1 MTIAIKNKVLKEME
15 FQNENELQGHLERC
29 PYLLISDSE
38 PRVKSVQRE
47 VHLPSAGILDLLLVD
62 ETGCPIAVEVKL
74 NRNGQSRREVVAQ
87 AFDYVSD
94 LSQITVD
101 ELDGI
106 VNGAL
111 EQAISEMTSDINLW
125 KQCGVYLRAG
135 LIKVVIAVDKANED
149 LRRIVQYINEH
160 SDLDVRLV
168 SISKYDNGEILVP
181 NIIVAGAANSSRARL
196 KKESIPNN
204 PLFEA
209 VIATY
214 NQSASEELATRGR
227 ARTFRQVRFD
237 HWPSAIH
244 YEFLDY
250 KDSNE
255 ITVEL
260 HLEGDEVK
268 HLGPSLKSFSG
279 DEISGQN
286 IEWDEKWN
294 KQRGRIR
301 IRYSS
306 DSPPELIASAMDK
319 LVEKTFESV
328 NNKLTNPPTL
338 AGVANVPAS

>member
-1 MTIAIKNKVLKEME
+1 
-15 FQNENELQGHLERC
+15 
-29 PYLLISDSE
+29 
-38 PRVKSVQRE
+38 
-47 VHLPSAGILDLLLVD
+47 
-62 ETGCPIAVEVKL
+62 
-74 NRNGQSRREVVAQ
+74 
-87 AFDYVSD
+87 
-94 LSQITVD
+94 
-101 ELDGI
+101 
-106 VNGAL
+106 
-111 EQAISEMTSDINLW
+111 
-125 KQCGVYLRAG
+125 
-135 LIKVVIAVDKANED
+135 
-149 LRRIVQYINEH
+149 
-160 SDLDVRLV
+160 
-168 SISKYDNGEILVP
+168 
-181 NIIVAGAANSSRARL
+181 
-196 KKESIPNN
+196 
-204 PLFEA
+204 
-209 VIATY
+209 
-214 NQSASEELATRGR
+214 
-227 ARTFRQVRFD
+227 VRFD

-268 HLGPSLKSFSG
+268 HLGPTLKSFSG

-306 DSPPELIASAMDK
+306 DSPPGLIASAMDK